1 MTLTDVQARPR
12 AADED
17 GARVVAV
24 VRDSAVTCAAARDAD
39 ALGRAVLAA
48 GGAPASAADVPVT
61 DFDAAAELGRKGI
74 RTLDRATLLALAT
87 VGRLI
92 ATSPVDGTTTGLVM
106 GTAAGSLA
114 STMGF
119 TREALEGDRP
129 YLVDP
134 ARFPNTVMN
143 FAAGQCAIRHG
154 LRGPN
159 ATVTAGRSTAAA
171 AVRYASR
178 WLRLGHAERVIVAAT
193 EELTPQRAQIERT
206 GGRLPAGQGLGEG
219 AVALLLEPP
228 GATAGPALAEV
239 LAVATAMTPAAG
251 ADRVAAGVRTCVE
264 TVLRAAGGAPV
275 VVHAPFDSAPGAP
288 ERAAVRSVLGDVPV
302 LATAAVVGEVAAV
315 SGFLQLLAAV
325 AVLRAGDAGAPGS
338 PRDGGPVRPLAL
350 VTGVDPEGVVS
361 ALLVRPVDHA

>member
-1 MTLTDVQARPR
+1 MTLTDVQVRR
-12 AADED
+12 AAAED
-17 GARVVAV
+17 GGAPVVAV
-24 VRDSAVTCAAARDAD
+24 VRDSAVTCGAARDAD

-48 GGAPASAADVPVT
+48 GAAPAAAADVPVA
-61 DFDAAAELGRKGI
+61 DFDPVAELGRKGI
-74 RTLDRATLLALAT
+74 RTLDRSTLLAAAT

-92 ATSPVDGTTTGLVM
+92 AGCPVDGTTTGLVM

-119 TREALEGDRP
+119 TRDALEGDRP

-143 FAAGQCAIRHG
+143 FAAGQCAIRYG

-171 AVRYASR
+171 AVRYAAR
-178 WLRLGHAERVIVAAT
+178 WLALGHADRVIVAAT
-193 EELTPQRAQIERT
+193 EELTAQRAQIERV

-228 GATAGPALAEV
+228 GATTGPALAEV
-239 LAVATAMTPAAG
+239 LAVSTAMSLSAD
-251 ADRVAAGVRTCVE
+251 ADRVSAAVRGCVE

-275 VVHAPFDSAPGAP
+275 AVHAPFDAADGSA
-288 ERAAVRSVLGDVPV
+288 ERTAVRAVLGDVPT
-302 LATAAVVGEVAAV
+302 LATAAVVGEVSSV

-325 AVLRAGDAGAPGS
+325 TVLRQGAAPTPAAAAATG
-338 PRDGGPVRPLAL
+338 LAL

-361 ALLVRPVDHA
+361 ALLVRPVTTA